1 VKPVALLA
9 VVALLQDHP
18 ESNLTRGQIGTVVE
32 HLDRD
37 GEQAVLVEF
46 SDDQGQTYAMIAF
59 PADQLMVLHK
69 TIEAA

>member
-1 VKPVALLA
+1 

-32 HLDRD
+32 HSIEMENRRCWL
-37 GEQAVLVEF
+37 
-46 SDDQGQTYAMIAF
+46 SSPTTSQTYAMIAF